1 MASCESDRRL
11 ESVRRKMRGII
22 WSQNMKRFA
31 PVSTSILLFFGNRHN
46 HITVFD
52 ETIFVSSM
60 TLYPQAGQTYIHL
73 LFLRCKMLVGKSQT
87 LELHP
92 TDAGYAFLQNAFLGL
107 RRSVQPS
114 RNRDDRKNLAVVRTT
129 APLAEI
135 MKKAPKNFYAIG
147 KFIIAMLL
155 QHYSADAIL
164 K

>member
-1 MASCESDRRL
+1 MGFAINAAR
-11 ESVRRKMRGII
+11 SVPDLYCLCSHCGILPK
-22 WSQNMKRFA
+22 NFDK
-31 PVSTSILLFFGNRHN
+31 PSIATEKSFCNSKGVHSRSKQCLRIYKDHFCVAKCLLGNPKPLNYIRW
-46 HITVFD
+46 
-52 ETIFVSSM
+52 M
-60 TLYPQAGQTYIHL
+60 QAT
-73 LFLRCKMLVGKSQT
+73 R
-87 LELHP
+87 
-92 TDAGYAFLQNAFLGL
+92 FLQNAFLGL

>member
-1 MASCESDRRL
+1 MAVAS
-11 ESVRRKMRGII
+11 SVFVYTK
-22 WSQNMKRFA
+22 
-31 PVSTSILLFFGNRHN
+31 
-46 HITVFD
+46 
-52 ETIFVSSM
+52 TI
-60 TLYPQAGQTYIHL
+60 
-73 LFLRCKMLVGKSQT
+73 LRCKMLVGKSQT

-92 TDAGYAFLQNAFLGL
+92 TDAGYAFLQNALSAL
-107 RRSVQPS
+107 HRSAQPS

-129 APLAEI
+129 AQLAEI

>member
-1 MASCESDRRL
+1 
-11 ESVRRKMRGII
+11 
-22 WSQNMKRFA
+22 
-31 PVSTSILLFFGNRHN
+31 
-46 HITVFD
+46 
-52 ETIFVSSM
+52 
-60 TLYPQAGQTYIHL
+60 
-73 LFLRCKMLVGKSQT
+73 MLVGKSQT
-87 LELHP
+87 LELHRA
-92 TDAGYAFLQNAFLGL
+92 DAGCAFLQNAFLMR
-107 RRSVQPS
+107 RRSAQLS

>member
-1 MASCESDRRL
+1 MRQGRFLISIVCAPIAAASQKDFDKPSIATEKSFCNSKGVHSRSKQCRRIYICYFC
-11 ESVRRKMRGII
+11 VA
-22 WSQNMKRFA
+22 KR
-31 PVSTSILLFFGNRHN
+31 
-46 HITVFD
+46 
-52 ETIFVSSM
+52 
-60 TLYPQAGQTYIHL
+60 
-73 LFLRCKMLVGKSQT
+73 LVGKSQT

-92 TDAGYAFLQNAFLGL
+92 MDVGYAFFAKRFLGL

>member
-1 MASCESDRRL
+1 METKQAVLPLS
-11 ESVRRKMRGII
+11 
-22 WSQNMKRFA
+22 A
-31 PVSTSILLFFGNRHN
+31 PVSTSILLCFGNRHN

-60 TLYPQAGQTYIHL
+60 TLYQQAVSSYIQRPFCVAKCL
-73 LFLRCKMLVGKSQT
+73 LGNPKPLNCIRWMQAT
-87 LELHP
+87 R
-92 TDAGYAFLQNAFLGL
+92 FLQNAFLGL

>member
-1 MASCESDRRL
+1 METRQAVLPLS
-11 ESVRRKMRGII
+11 
-22 WSQNMKRFA
+22 A
-31 PVSTSILLFFGNRHN
+31 PVRTSILLCFGNRHN

-52 ETIFVSSM
+52 ETVFVSSM
-60 TLYPQAGQTYIHL
+60 TLYQQAVSSYIQRPFCVAKCL
-73 LFLRCKMLVGKSQT
+73 LGNPKPLNCIRRMQAT
-87 LELHP
+87 R
-92 TDAGYAFLQNAFLGL
+92 FLQNAFLGL
-107 RRSVQPS
+107 RRSAQPS

>member
-1 MASCESDRRL
+1 
-11 ESVRRKMRGII
+11 
-22 WSQNMKRFA
+22 
-31 PVSTSILLFFGNRHN
+31 
-46 HITVFD
+46 
-52 ETIFVSSM
+52 
-60 TLYPQAGQTYIHL
+60 
-73 LFLRCKMLVGKSQT
+73 LRCKMLVGKSQT

-114 RNRDDRKNLAVVRTT
+114 WNRDDRKNLAVVRTT

>member
-1 MASCESDRRL
+1 METKQAVLPLS
-11 ESVRRKMRGII
+11 
-22 WSQNMKRFA
+22 A
-31 PVSTSILLFFGNRHN
+31 PVRTSILLCFGNRHN

-52 ETIFVSSM
+52 ETVFVSSM
-60 TLYPQAGQTYIHL
+60 TLYQQAGSSYIQRPFCVAKCL
-73 LFLRCKMLVGKSQT
+73 LGNPKPLNCIRRMQAT
-87 LELHP
+87 R
-92 TDAGYAFLQNAFLGL
+92 FLQNAFLGL

>member
-1 MASCESDRRL
+1 
-11 ESVRRKMRGII
+11 
-22 WSQNMKRFA
+22 
-31 PVSTSILLFFGNRHN
+31 
-46 HITVFD
+46 
-52 ETIFVSSM
+52 
-60 TLYPQAGQTYIHL
+60 
-73 LFLRCKMLVGKSQT
+73 MLVGNSQN
-87 LELHP
+87 LCVLHP
-92 TDAGYAFLQNAFLGL
+92 VDAGYAFLQNAFLGL

-135 MKKAPKNFYAIG
+135 MKKAPKNFYAIE

>member
-1 MASCESDRRL
+1 METKQAVLPLS
-11 ESVRRKMRGII
+11 
-22 WSQNMKRFA
+22 A
-31 PVSTSILLFFGNRHN
+31 PVSASILLCFGNRYN

-60 TLYPQAGQTYIHL
+60 TLYQQAVSSYIQRP
-73 LFLRCKMLVGKSQT
+73 FLRCKMLVGKSQT
-87 LELHP
+87 PELHP

>member
-1 MASCESDRRL
+1 METKQAVLPLS
-11 ESVRRKMRGII
+11 
-22 WSQNMKRFA
+22 A
-31 PVSTSILLFFGNRHN
+31 PVSTSILLCFGNRHN

-52 ETIFVSSM
+52 ETVFVSSM
-60 TLYPQAGQTYIHL
+60 TLYQQAVSSYIQRPFCVAKCL
-73 LFLRCKMLVGKSQT
+73 LGNPKPLNYIRWMQAT
-87 LELHP
+87 R
-92 TDAGYAFLQNAFLGL
+92 FLQNAFLGL

>member
-1 MASCESDRRL
+1 M
-11 ESVRRKMRGII
+11 
-22 WSQNMKRFA
+22 
-31 PVSTSILLFFGNRHN
+31 
-46 HITVFD
+46 
-52 ETIFVSSM
+52 
-60 TLYPQAGQTYIHL
+60 QAT
-73 LFLRCKMLVGKSQT
+73 R
-87 LELHP
+87 
-92 TDAGYAFLQNAFLGL
+92 FLQNAFLGL

-114 RNRDDRKNLAVVRTT
+114 RNRDDRKNLAVVCTK

>member
-1 MASCESDRRL
+1 M
-11 ESVRRKMRGII
+11 
-22 WSQNMKRFA
+22 
-31 PVSTSILLFFGNRHN
+31 
-46 HITVFD
+46 
-52 ETIFVSSM
+52 
-60 TLYPQAGQTYIHL
+60 QAT
-73 LFLRCKMLVGKSQT
+73 R
-87 LELHP
+87 
-92 TDAGYAFLQNAFLGL
+92 FLQNAFLGL

-114 RNRDDRKNLAVVRTT
+114 RNRGDRKNLAVVRTT

>member
-1 MASCESDRRL
+1 METKQAVLPLS
-11 ESVRRKMRGII
+11 
-22 WSQNMKRFA
+22 A
-31 PVSTSILLFFGNRHN
+31 PVSTSILLCLGNRHN
-46 HITVFD
+46 HITVCD

-60 TLYPQAGQTYIHL
+60 TLYQQAVSSYIQRPFCVAKCL
-73 LFLRCKMLVGKSQT
+73 LGNPKPLNYIRWMQAT
-87 LELHP
+87 R
-92 TDAGYAFLQNAFLGL
+92 FLQNAFLGL